1 MSITAYVGLPG
12 SGKSYGVFQNVI
24 IPALSQGRE
33 VWTNIPFVSEKVMD
47 QFGYQPIL
55 FDTNDIKDNENWF
68 EEVLTPGSVLVID
81 ELWRLWPSGMRANQI
96 PESHKSFLAEHRHI
110 VGKNGRSTEIVFV
123 TQDLSQIANFA
134 RGLVE
139 TTYRSVKLDTV
150 GMKNKFRIDI
160 YQGAATGP
168 NPPERQRLRQTF
180 GRYSKEV
187 YALYKSH
194 TKSETGEAGVEDK
207 VDRRANILKSG
218 KIVFIPFG
226 IAAGFFFVL
235 MFIGAFKTFFGGSEA
250 EASVLKQNDG
260 LTLESSKVKKEV
272 VHIRQQIIDVFH
284 DRTLSIVMNRG
295 HYPDIDY
302 TIRAEDGDHHF
313 TVTKDEMLKLGY
325 VIRPIGDCL
334 VNITVN
340 VKDYLVTCQA
350 PDKKQFIDMDFGA
363 IGSDA

>member
-1 MSITAYVGLPG
+1 MSITAYTGLPG

-24 IPALSQGRE
+24 IPALSQGIE
-33 VWTNIPFVSEKVMD
+33 VWTNIPFVSEKVMEE
-47 QFGYQPIL
+47 FGYQPIL
-55 FDTNDIKDNENWF
+55 FDTNDIKENDNWF
-68 EEVLTPGSVLVID
+68 EEVLTPGAVIVID
-81 ELWRLWPSGMRANQI
+81 ELWRLWPSGLRANQI
-96 PESHKSFLAEHRHI
+96 PEQHKSFLAEHRHI
-110 VGKNGRSTEIVFV
+110 VGQNERSTEIVFV

-139 TTYRSVKLDTV
+139 TTYRSVCLEHV
-150 GMKNKFRIDI
+150 GQSNKFRIDI

-168 NPPERQRLRQTF
+168 NPPERQRIRQTF
-180 GRYSKEV
+180 GTYSKKV
-187 YALYKSH
+187 YSYYKSH
-194 TKSETGEAGVEDK
+194 TKSVTGEAGKERK

-226 IAAGFFFVL
+226 IAAGCLFVL

-250 EASVLKQNDG
+250 EASVVKQNDG
-260 LTLESSKVKKEV
+260 LTIGKTVKKEV
-272 VHIRQQIIDVFH
+272 VHIRQEIIDVFH
-284 DRTLSIVMNRG
+284 NKSLSIVMNRG
-295 HYPDIDY
+295 HYPNIDY
-302 TIRAEDGDHHF
+302 TIRAEDGENHF

-340 VKDYLVTCQA
+340 IKDYLVTCQS
-350 PDKKQFIDMDFGA
+350 PDRKQFLDMDFGA